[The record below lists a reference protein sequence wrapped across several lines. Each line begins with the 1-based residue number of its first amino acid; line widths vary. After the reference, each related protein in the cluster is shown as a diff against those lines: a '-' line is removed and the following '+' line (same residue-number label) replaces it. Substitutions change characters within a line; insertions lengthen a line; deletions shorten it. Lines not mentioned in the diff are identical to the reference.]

1 VANELEQIAKGMI
14 GPGDLNP
21 GGALRPQQAE
31 RLISMVFSNG
41 LMEKVTTRRMRRTQA
56 DVAVMDIANRSLTR
70 VPQGSEP
77 TDAQRIGANEHGT
90 TLHALPVQ
98 LFPQIGLDYLRDN
111 ADNKELVSEVEAGFA
126 TRMEA
131 ELEDLAFNGI
141 DDTFVE
147 YDSANPDTTGWVTLN
162 KGWIQVATDSAD
174 TKTASIDP
182 GTNGWQDS
190 LKTARDALPEM
201 YRPNA
206 AIFMN
211 TADADAYAYE
221 LGQHVTGTALTADS
235 PLRRFL
241 GAPII
246 TSPYIPAGTVL
257 VTPPKNLVFGL
268 TTEIWQ
274 QKRWDYDARALRYT
288 FDTACDYEIA
298 VKQACVLA
306 Q

>member
-1 VANELEQIAKGMI
+1 MANELEQLAKGMI

-21 GGALRPQQAE
+21 GGVLRPQQAE

-41 LMEKVTTRRMRRTQA
+41 ILERLTTRRMRRTQA
-56 DVAVMDIANRSLTR
+56 DVAVMDLATRSLTR
-70 VPQGSEP
+70 VPQGQAP
-77 TDAQRIGANEHGT
+77 ADDQRIGANEHGT

-98 LFPQIGLDYLRDN
+98 LFPQIGLDWLRDN
-111 ADNKELVSEVEAGFA
+111 AENPNLVSEVESAFA

-141 DDTFVE
+141 DDTFVA
-147 YDSANPDTTGWVTLN
+147 YDDAKPDTTGWVTLN
-162 KGWIQVATDSAD
+162 KGFIQVAKDSGD
-174 TKTASIDP
+174 TKTAAIDP
-182 GTNGWQDS
+182 ATNGWQEA
-190 LKTARDALPEM
+190 LKAARSALPDE
-201 YRPNA
+201 YRPKA

-211 TADADAYAYE
+211 TGDADDYAFE
-221 LGQHVTGTALTADS
+221 LGGHVTGTALTAES

-241 GAPII
+241 GMPIL
-246 TSPYIPAGTVL
+246 TSPYIPSGTVL

-274 QKRWDYDARALRYT
+274 KKRWDDDARALRYV